1 MNTKPLCTLT
11 ALLTFVSAGA
21 HASST
26 DVNISGTLTPAACTP
41 SLSANGQVDFG
52 NISMPELPP
61 QPVIPDHSALPPRNL
76 TFTVVCDR
84 PTRFALI
91 ATGNRR
97 DSTSMP
103 MPKAFGL
110 GTTTSGES
118 LGFYSAVWA
127 DSDATLDNLPAD
139 TLYSEDKGSTWTR
152 IAGGGFEHQ
161 GDKPD
166 SRLGFARRSQ
176 NSPSAAE
183 LLNLR
188 LEVTGWLRNDI
199 THVDEAL
206 LDGHMTIELQYL

>member
-1 MNTKPLCTLT
+1 MNTKRLCTLT

-26 DVNISGTLTPAACTP
+26 DVNISGTITPAACTP
-41 SLSANGQVDFG
+41 SLSGSGQVDFG

-61 QPVIPDHSALPPRNL
+61 QPVIPDHSILPPRNL

-84 PTRFALI
+84 PTRFALV

-97 DSTSMP
+97 DSASMP
-103 MPKAFGL
+103 APRAFGL
-110 GTTTSGES
+110 GTTTSGEA

-127 DSDATLDNLPAD
+127 DSDATLDSLPAD

-152 IAGGGFEHQ
+152 MPGGGFEHL

-166 SRLGFARRSQ
+166 SRLGFARRGQS
-176 NSPSAAE
+176 SPSAAE
-183 LLNLR
+183 QLNLR
-188 LEVTGWLRNDI
+188 LEVTGWLRNDM
-199 THVDEAL
+199 THLDEEL
-206 LDGHMTIELQYL
+206 LDGHMVIELQYL